1 MCHIKKMNN
10 STTIYVTNT
19 EIVKDIGL
27 NMSSYRTNKLNSL
40 KKDPDKLRCK
50 AATYLLNLGLQKY
63 GLNECDMIYDVG
75 SNGKPYFKNHS
86 DIYFN
91 ISHSGKY
98 VACAFSEVHIGIDIQ
113 IKDKANI
120 NIAKRFF
127 TNKEYD
133 YINKSENSENT
144 FIRFWTLKESYLK
157 CIGTGLSGG
166 LSDFELSFNEDK
178 AYVLKDGE
186 SFYFTETEDKDY
198 FLSLCYPNEN
208 EQVNIEF
215 IT

>member
-10 STTIYVTNT
+10 STTIYITNT

-50 AATYLLNLGLQKY
+50 AAAYLLDLGLQKY
-63 GLNECDMIYDVG
+63 GLNEHNMIYDV
-75 SNGKPYFKNHS
+75 SAYGKPYFKNYR

-91 ISHSGKY
+91 ISHSGEY
-98 VACAFSEVHIGIDIQ
+98 VACAFSKRPVGIDIQ

-127 TNKEYD
+127 TEKEYD
-133 YINKSENSENT
+133 YINKSENPENT
-144 FIRFWTLKESYLK
+144 FIRLWALKESYLK

-166 LSDFELSFNEDK
+166 LSEFELLFNEDK
-178 AYVLKDGE
+178 AYVLRDGK
-186 SFYFTETEDKDY
+186 SFYFNETEDKDY